1 LKNLILEF
9 QELVYLNDFTPKT
22 WGKFILWRQ
31 NGIIENMSFEKDSS
45 FSGLIFD
52 AFVTQVMRISHLV
65 ALKFSATVSGG
76 RVHGGRN
83 EG

>member
-1 LKNLILEF
+1 
-9 QELVYLNDFTPKT
+9 
-22 WGKFILWRQ
+22 
-31 NGIIENMSFEKDSS
+31 MSFEKDSS

-65 ALKFSATVSGG
+65 ALEFSAKVSGG